1 MPPVTLTA
9 IIRQRPAK
17 GARSHEGLSVDEL
30 HATTADVAAAQ
41 ADIVARLPEGWQILS
56 WRRTEG

>member
-17 GARSHEGLSVDEL
+17 GVRSHEGLPIDEL
-30 HATTADVAAAQ
+30 RASAGDVEAAQ
-41 ADIVARLPEGWQILS
+41 ADIAGRVPEGWQILS
-56 WRRTEG
+56 WRRTDG